1 MTRTLSQKGIEKAAA
16 KIYDKGITAA
26 TVGNCQVIAGIAIA
40 AYLDEVEREA
50 PAPAGWRG
58 MVEQTD
64 EEFIAEI
71 AALAEKATGLP
82 DLPWEARNGD
92 VYFDGERVAKDC
104 WTADAAFIAASR
116 SAIPRLL
123 GIIERLEKRA
133 KKAEADAASYKA
145 EAAEMSNPERD
156 VYAQQIL
163 RIGTER
169 DAALAKVERL
179 TEALEFI
186 KDNNVRWAQE
196 TAAAAL
202 KAEELTW
209 T

>member
-1 MTRTLSQKGIEKAAA
+1 MSAFAKGRTAGPELPPIARTRERIRRGPLACRDWDSWKGTK
-16 KIYDKGITAA
+16 
-26 TVGNCQVIAGIAIA
+26 
-40 AYLDEVEREA
+40 
-50 PAPAGWRG
+50 

-71 AALAEKATGLP
+71 AALAEKATGVP

-202 KAEELTW
+202 KAEEW